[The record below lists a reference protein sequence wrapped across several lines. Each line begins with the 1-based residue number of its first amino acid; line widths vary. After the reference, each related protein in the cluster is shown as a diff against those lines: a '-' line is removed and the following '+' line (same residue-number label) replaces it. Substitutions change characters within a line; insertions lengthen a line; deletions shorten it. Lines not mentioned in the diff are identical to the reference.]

1 MKTSSPARRTSRR
14 VPTVAI
20 VAFAAIVVA
29 ALVALTLNGGDREP
43 ETAQVT
49 GSPTVSGQPLPDF
62 PQGGAD
68 PALDL
73 PAPRVEGADF
83 NGNATSITDDG
94 RPKIVLFLAH
104 WCPHCQRE
112 VATLQ
117 PALTGQLL
125 PQGVTLYSVATAI
138 DPERPNYP
146 PNEWLQDAGW
156 SSPIIVDDPQS
167 SIAEAYGLTAFPYWV
182 FIAANGTVVDRYVGE
197 LTPDELASAA
207 ARLTSAAQG

>member
-14 VPTVAI
+14 IPALAI
-20 VAFAAIVVA
+20 AALAVIVVA
-29 ALVALTLNGGDREP
+29 AIVALTLNGGGPEP

-62 PQGGAD
+62 TQGGTD
-68 PALDL
+68 PALDM

-94 RPKIVLFLAH
+94 SPKIVLFLAH

-117 PALTGQLL
+117 PALTEQLL
-125 PQGVTLYSVATAI
+125 PQGVTLYSVAIAI
-138 DPERPNYP
+138 DPTRPNYP
-146 PNEWLQDAGW
+146 PDEWLRDKGW
-156 SSPIIVDDPQS
+156 SSPVVVDDAQS
-167 SIAEAYGLTAFPYWV
+167 SVAEAYGLTAFPYWV
-182 FIAANGTVVDRYVGE
+182 FIAADGTVVDRFVGE

-207 ARLTSAAQG
+207 SRLASTAQG